1 VWDYFFPRRNVRAL
15 SDCKRLLVVKLSS
28 LGDVVHVTPCL
39 RALRQHFPN
48 AEIIMAVEPQFAA
61 IVRHNPH
68 VDTLIES
75 RFSGPGS
82 FPLRV
87 LQLLWDFRGT
97 EIDLAIDFQGNKKSA
112 AWIYGSRSRIKAGR
126 GGLRPGWTLSLQ
138 PNPNQHAVQVCRD
151 IVNSLGVPVL
161 QSDPEI
167 FLSESDEA
175 HISSILNDLEA
186 PQEGFVL
193 INPFSI
199 WPSKM
204 WPLDRYAQLIQWL
217 RDELHVPMIVT
228 GGPGEETQT
237 EELLRLLRPGAALSL
252 VGKLT
257 LGQALCLYRRARLM
271 VTGDSGP
278 MHAAAAL
285 GTQTVALFGPTL
297 PEQTGPWGK
306 GHIIIQELRPTF
318 HHAYQSDHDRK
329 YIRAIG
335 VQTVCEAVRSALH
348 PLPLECASTRQMADK
363 LARPEILEEE
373 KDRW

>member
-1 VWDYFFPRRNVRAL
+1 MRDL
-15 SDCKRLLVVKLSS
+15 TDCNRILVVKLSS

-48 AEIIMAVEPQFAA
+48 AEIVMAVEPQFAA
-61 IVRHNPH
+61 VVRHNPH
-68 VDTLIES
+68 INTLIES
-75 RFSGPGS
+75 RFTGSGS

-87 LQLLWDFRGT
+87 WQLRRDFRDI

-112 AWIYGSRSRIKAGR
+112 AWIYGSRSTVKAGR
-126 GGLRPGWTLSLQ
+126 GGTRPGWTLPMR
-138 PNPNQHAVQVCRD
+138 PNLHQHAVQVCID
-151 IVNSLGVPVL
+151 IVNGLGVPVFHP
-161 QSDPEI
+161 DPEI
-167 FLSESDEA
+167 FLSESDETYL
-175 HISSILNDLEA
+175 SSILSDLRA

-193 INPFSI
+193 INPFSV

-204 WPLDRYAQLIQWL
+204 WPLDRYAQLMQRL

-228 GGPGEETQT
+228 GGPSETAQA
-237 EELLRLLRPGAALSL
+237 EELLRLLRPSTALSL

-297 PEQTGPWGK
+297 PERTGPWGK
-306 GHIIIQELRPTF
+306 GHIVIQELRPTF
-318 HHAYQSDHDRK
+318 HHAYQSDHDGK
-329 YIRAIG
+329 HIRAIG
-335 VQTVCEAVRSALH
+335 VQAVHEAVRSALH
-348 PLPLECASTRQMADK
+348 PLPPERAVTRQMVEK
-363 LARPEILEEE
+363 FARPEILAEE
-373 KDRW
+373 KY